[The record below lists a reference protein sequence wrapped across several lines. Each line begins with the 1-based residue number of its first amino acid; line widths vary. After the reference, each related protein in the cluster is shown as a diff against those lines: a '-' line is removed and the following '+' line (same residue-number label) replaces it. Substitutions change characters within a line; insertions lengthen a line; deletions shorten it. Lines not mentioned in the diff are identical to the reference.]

1 MFIIRTGIISYRG
14 WWDAVD
20 SYGTLHAEDEPA
32 GTGPFVVYFEL
43 LLAAPAD
50 EVWQALT
57 EADGLNRWFP
67 QDVQVDLEPGGKM
80 RFSYP
85 KGQPDENGAFFEGR
99 VLEVGHERAF
109 AFDWGTDVLRCEL
122 RPSRDG
128 CLLIFTD
135 TFAELGKAA
144 RDAAG
149 WHVCLEALEAY
160 LDETAPPPAGRWE
173 QVYPGYVER
182 FGPEAA
188 AIGPP
193 AGR

>member
-1 MFIIRTGIISYRG
+1 V
-14 WWDAVD
+14 DAVD

-32 GTGPFVVYFEL
+32 RTGPFVVYFEL
-43 LLAAPAD
+43 GLAATAD
-50 EVWQALT
+50 EVWSALT

-67 QDVQVDLEPGGKM
+67 QDVQVALQPEGKM
-80 RFSYP
+80 RFCYP
-85 KGQPDENGAFFEGR
+85 KGQQDQDGAFFEGR
-99 VLEVGHERAF
+99 VLEVEPERVF

-160 LDETAPPPAGRWE
+160 LDETTPPPAGRWQ

-188 AIGPP
+188 TIGSP
-193 AGR
+193 AGM

>member
-1 MFIIRTGIISYRG
+1 VN
-14 WWDAVD
+14 AVD
-20 SYGTLHAEDEPA
+20 SYGTLHADEPA
-32 GTGPFVVYFEL
+32 RRGPFLVYFEL

-57 EADGLNRWFP
+57 EADGLDRWFP
-67 QDVQVDLEPGGKM
+67 QDVQLDLQPEGKM

-85 KGQPDENGAFFEGR
+85 KGQQDEDGAFFEGR
-99 VLEVGHERAF
+99 VLEVKLERVF

-160 LDETAPPPAGRWE
+160 LDETAPPPADRWK
-173 QVYPGYVER
+173 QVYPGYAER
-182 FGPEAA
+182 FGPEATT
-188 AIGPP
+188 IGPP
-193 AGR
+193 AGM

>member
-1 MFIIRTGIISYRG
+1 V
-14 WWDAVD
+14 DAVE
-20 SYGTLHAEDEPA
+20 SYGTLHAEDESA
-32 GTGPFVVYFEL
+32 GTGPFVVCFEL
-43 LLAAPAD
+43 ALATPAD

-57 EADGLNRWFP
+57 EADGLNQWFP
-67 QDVQVDLEPGGKM
+67 QDVQVDLQPEGKM
-80 RFSYP
+80 RFRYP
-85 KGQPDENGAFFEGR
+85 KGQQEEDGLFFEGR
-99 VLEVGHERAF
+99 VLEVEPERVF

-128 CLLIFTD
+128 CQLIFTD
-135 TFAELGKAA
+135 TFAERGKSA

-160 LDETAPPPAGRWE
+160 LDETTPPSASRWE

-182 FGPEAA
+182 FGPESA

-193 AGR
+193 AGM

>member
-1 MFIIRTGIISYRG
+1 V
-14 WWDAVD
+14 DAVE
-20 SYGTLHAEDEPA
+20 SYGTLHAEDEPS
-32 GTGPFVVYFEL
+32 GTGPFVVCFEL

-67 QDVQVDLEPGGKM
+67 QDVQVDLQPEGTM

-85 KGQPDENGAFFEGR
+85 KGEPAQDGSFFEGR
-99 VLEVGHERAF
+99 VLEVSPERVF

-160 LDETAPPPAGRWE
+160 LDETAPPPAGRWQ
-173 QVYPGYVER
+173 QVHRDYVAR
-182 FGPEAA
+182 FGPGADT
-188 AIGPP
+188 IGPP
-193 AGR
+193 G